1 MVQVVS
7 LHMSEYVSWSP
18 KEKTRNKRCKVF
30 FDARASPLALKK
42 VRRSCTHKSVSLHN
56 CASPINHEME
66 VQTPSA
72 ISEILST
79 RHNHNSSDEEHTEDV
94 QCGDNSTDFY
104 DTDDEDKFDSKC
116 LPIYEDSSE
125 EQGESEVQVPM
136 IGPQLQPRCQSIPRA
151 DSSICATIEKL
162 SHESIGTF
170 VAHECMCGSDCTRHF
185 SRDQIRPLREAT
197 VAMEQQGQKLCDI
210 ALAVVN
216 ICKENIVIH
225 GETKFDFKIC
235 SVSVCEDVFRLAHG
249 LSASAMKIAKAA
261 ARKNLALCPQ
271 QPRKKK
277 AFSSSQC
284 REEKQGKSER
294 AEQCLLW
301 VKDWIDM
308 HGCKMP
314 DSNLVYVDD
323 VSLPDLHK
331 QYCQDTNALCLPL
344 KERQFKRYWKRNF
357 GKWVKKRARK
367 PFGTCTECAGFKA
380 RLAANA
386 RDKMA
391 IEEIKAQFYD
401 HLNMQKI
408 ERSIYYKHRKKGME
422 GDSLSIIV
430 DGMDQS
436 KLTLPHYKLTPKD
449 VSNFLETK
457 ITGVLVHGKVFDCY
471 ISEPQ
476 VRHDTNLNLT
486 CVHNTLMSLMKKG
499 PLPPI
504 LYLQVDGG
512 SENKNQW
519 MLSYLSLLIEMGMFS
534 KIKMSFLPVG
544 HTHEDIDQAFSRIAV
559 YLGKHDAYTYDEF
572 VSCIQ
577 KSFLK
582 ENRPPNVITLGH
594 AFDFKAWLK
603 DRLPEVKSWTDNLCY
618 RFAKNCATSEVEM
631 HYKFLSQSPFYL
643 GATPECRVTSF
654 KHLHSQVATNAEMAI
669 THAGIAMPSGIPSG
683 VPPYAQNI
691 VFGVEDNS
699 DETPLADTRLFAT
712 NLSICSL
719 IFDNIF
725 ILQAR

>member
-1 MVQVVS
+1 
-7 LHMSEYVSWSP
+7 MSKYASWSP
-18 KEKTRNKRCKVF
+18 KEELRNKRCKAF
-30 FDARASPLALKK
+30 FDTRASPVAFKK
-42 VRRSCTHKSVSLHN
+42 VRRASANKSVPLSPLS
-56 CASPINHEME
+56 SPIQHAEE
-66 VQTPSA
+66 VETPSVITD
-72 ISEILST
+72 ISSPAQDHPLSAGEPT
-79 RHNHNSSDEEHTEDV
+79 DEEHSGDESTEYLDS
-94 QCGDNSTDFY
+94 N
-104 DTDDEDKFDSKC
+104 DEDKFDEKC
-116 LPIYEDSSE
+116 LPIYEVSSE
-125 EQGESEVQVPM
+125 DPSENEVEEPM

-151 DSSICATIEKL
+151 DSSMFETVEKL
-162 SHESIGTF
+162 SHESMGTF
-170 VAHECMCGSDCTRHF
+170 VAHECACGADCTRHF

-197 VAMEQQGQKLCDI
+197 VAMEQQGQKLRNI
-210 ALAVVN
+210 ALKVVN
-216 ICKENIVIH
+216 VCKENVLIF

-249 LSASAMKIAKAA
+249 LSANAMKLAKAA
-261 ARKNLALCPQ
+261 ARKNLAVCPL

-277 AFSSSQC
+277 AFSSRQSK
-284 REEKQGKSER
+284 EEKSGKSER

-301 VKDWIDM
+301 AKEWIDL

-323 VSLPDLHK
+323 VSLSDLHK
-331 QYCQDTNALCLPL
+331 EYCRDTSALCVPL
-344 KERQFKRYWKRNF
+344 RERQFKRHWKQSF

-386 RDKMA
+386 RDKHE
-391 IEEIKAQFYD
+391 IERVKAEFYA
-401 HLNMQKI
+401 HLNMQKN
-408 ERSIYYKHRKKGME
+408 ERSIYYRHRKKGMQ
-422 GDSLSIIV
+422 GDCLSIIV

-449 VSNFLETK
+449 VGNFLETK
-457 ITGVLVHGKVFDCY
+457 ITGVLVHGKAFDCY

-486 CVHNTLMSLMKKG
+486 CLHNTLMSLTKKG

-504 LYLQVDGG
+504 FYLQVDGG

-519 MLSYLSLLIEMGMFS
+519 MLSYLSLLIELGVFS

-559 YLGKHDAYTYDEF
+559 YLNQHDAYTYDEF
-572 VSCIQ
+572 VSCIRN
-577 KSFLK
+577 SFLK

-594 AFDFKAWLK
+594 AFDFKAWLE

-618 RFAKNCATSEVEM
+618 RFAKNFATGVVEM
-631 HYKFLSQSPFYL
+631 HYKFLSQSPHYF
-643 GATPECRVTSF
+643 GATTECKVTSF
-654 KHLHSQVATNAEMAI
+654 KQLRSQVATNADMAI

-683 VPPYAQNI
+683 VPTFAQNI

-699 DETPLADTRLFAT
+699 DDVPLSDIRCVST
-712 NLSICSL
+712 NWPVCSL
-719 IFDNIF
+719 I
-725 ILQAR
+725 LYPTGSMRSKSL